1 MIIELSDEAVSKLL
15 EKTTENRN
23 ICIGIKG
30 SGCNGFAYDFDYLK
44 KEPNLETSFEMNYG
58 KFSIWVDYVAV
69 EYLDGMTLDYHYE
82 GMNEG
87 FTFINPNAKAY
98 CGCGESFTI

>member
-1 MIIELSDEAVSKLL
+1 MVIELTDEAIEKLID
-15 EKTTENRN
+15 KTTENSN
-23 ICIGIKG
+23 IKIGIKG
-30 SGCNGFAYDFDYLK
+30 SGCNGFSYDFNYLK
-44 KEPNLETSFEMNYG
+44 GEPNPELSFELDYG
-58 KFSIWVDYVAV
+58 KFSIWIDYVAV
-69 EYLDGMTLDYHYE
+69 EYLDGMTLDYQYE